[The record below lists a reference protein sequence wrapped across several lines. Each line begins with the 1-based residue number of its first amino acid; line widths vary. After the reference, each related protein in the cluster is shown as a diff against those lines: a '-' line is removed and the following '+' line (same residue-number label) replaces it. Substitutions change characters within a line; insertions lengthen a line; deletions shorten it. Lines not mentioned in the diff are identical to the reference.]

1 MLRRTAA
8 VAFVVAS
15 LMAVISPSAS
25 SQSKPLAYSN
35 YLPPTHASNRYAL
48 EPLFDTVRKETNG
61 SLKIELHPGGVLV
74 GGKGTASAIR
84 DGLVDGG
91 FIVSLYHQN
100 EIPLNTLMSDLALLA
115 EDPLSAMGAVNETV
129 LLGCDECL
137 REYRKYKTVYLGAYA
152 TTPYVLMCKT
162 PVAGLADL
170 KGLKMRAAGTVY
182 GRWAAKMGGVPVN
195 IPNAEAYEA
204 LERGQLD
211 CMIGALSWMQTLSLW
226 DVTKNA
232 IDLPMGAYLG
242 GAFLAF
248 NERSWKAIK
257 ESDREV
263 LVKHVPAALA
273 ALAVGYVKDDE
284 DVKSQGRSKGVEIR
298 QPDAALKKLLEEHR
312 EAEIQAAIEAARK
325 RGVKDPEPLARTF
338 VEKLKKWKAIVAET
352 GTDQAKFEQALRRE
366 IYDKVKF

>member
-1 MLRRTAA
+1 MFRMTAA
-8 VAFVVAS
+8 VVLAAGLSAAAS
-15 LMAVISPSAS
+15 LPLFA
-25 SQSKPLAYSN
+25 QSKPLTYSN
-35 YLPPTHASNRYAL
+35 YLPPTHATNRYAL
-48 EPLFDTVRKETNG
+48 KPLFDEVAKETNG
-61 SLKIELHPGGVLV
+61 SLRFDLHPGGVLV

-100 EIPLNTLMSDLALLA
+100 EIPLNTLLSDLAMLA
-115 EDPLSAMGAVNETV
+115 EDPLATMGAVNETV
-129 LLGCDECL
+129 LLECDECL
-137 REYRKYKTVYLGAYA
+137 REYAKHKTVYFGAYA
-152 TTPYVLMCKT
+152 TTPYVMMCKT
-162 PVAGLADL
+162 PVAKLADL

-211 CMIGALSWMQTLSLW
+211 CMIGALSWLQTLSLW
-226 DVTKNA
+226 DVTKNT

-242 GAFLAF
+242 GAFLAL

-257 ESDREV
+257 PADRQV
-263 LVKHVPAALA
+263 FVKHVPAALA
-273 ALAVGYVKDDE
+273 ALAVGYIKDDE
-284 DVKSQGRSKGVEIR
+284 DVKKQAQSKGVTIR
-298 QPDAALKKLLEEHR
+298 QPDEALTKLLKEHS
-312 EAEIQAAIEAARK
+312 EAEIQSAIETAKK

-338 VEKLKKWKAIVAET
+338 VEKLKKWKAIVALT
-352 GTDQAKFEQALRRE
+352 GTDQKKYEQALRRE